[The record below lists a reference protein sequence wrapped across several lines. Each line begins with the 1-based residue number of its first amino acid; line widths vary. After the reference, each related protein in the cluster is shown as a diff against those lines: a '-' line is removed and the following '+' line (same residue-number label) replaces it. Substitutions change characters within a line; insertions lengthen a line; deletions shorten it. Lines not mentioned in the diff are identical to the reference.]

1 MKRVVKICTDVYVE
15 NIGNV
20 VQVLNTC
27 ESIEQAN
34 LLIERLR
41 PKTKPSTFGYRQNGY
56 YVSSHE
62 GKLMWKCEIY
72 TIEVTDYSER

>member
-1 MKRVVKICTDVYVE
+1 MKRVVKICTDVYAQGV
-15 NIGNV
+15 GNV
-20 VQVLNTC
+20 VQVLDTC
-27 ESIEQAN
+27 ESHEQAN

-62 GKLMWKCEIY
+62 GKLVWKCKIY
-72 TIEVTDYSER
+72 TIEVTSYVE